1 MLNERLSAT
10 VDNQSEQIKA
20 LTMENKD
27 YLLKISDYKHG
38 TIKLLEDLHK
48 LKDELVHGALESV
61 RRETKLQTMEKDLSV
76 TTGGLCVVFSL
87 ILLMYKYGRNTS
99 TATIKLTG
107 YRVFVNYFFDVRV
120 WTQSK
125 YKRI

>member
-61 RRETKLQTMEKDLSV
+61 RREAKLQTMEKDLSV
-76 TTGGLCVVFSL
+76 TTGGHCVVFFP
-87 ILLMYKYGRNTS
+87 NTS
-99 TATIKLTG
+99 
-107 YRVFVNYFFDVRV
+107 DVQIR
-120 WTQSK
+120 K
-125 YKRI
+125 EYKHGHN